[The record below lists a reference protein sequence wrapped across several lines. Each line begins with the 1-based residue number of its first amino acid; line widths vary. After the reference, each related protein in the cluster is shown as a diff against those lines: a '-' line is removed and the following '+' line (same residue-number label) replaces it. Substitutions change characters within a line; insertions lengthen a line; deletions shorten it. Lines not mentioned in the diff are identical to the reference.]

1 MVKTELQTTK
11 NAIDSQDEEDP
22 VLYAQRYL
30 NIFHQMHIFNAEQKA
45 KFEDSLLQMPE
56 RYRELL
62 PSIPGGRI
70 LSEYIENLEVKKGK
84 KPNITK
90 KISENSII
98 QHQKAE
104 SNHFA
109 PEQMQQV
116 VKQET
121 VSLDPDFAKNLA
133 GSLAVAF
140 KNNNLAPGGNLN
152 ELSKVI
158 SQSFNAYA
166 HNMQQLTTDILSQNM
181 TQLTQAQNYMQ
192 EQLTKQNNWQA
203 DFQNKITSHI
213 DKRLEQTQQQ
223 IQSQMNTQLSWQS
236 KIQEQFEHNLQL
248 QQQSAAAIANASQLN
263 TQNNN
268 ANSTT
273 INNLNIDSS
282 SFNNI
287 TKAIRDGENQRRE
300 YFKKII
306 DVLNKNF
313 SQNATQKTA
322 ELPVLAI
329 TNSITQALRENSKQQ
344 LEAIK
349 AFGETLSQTI
359 RQSQQELAKTL
370 GKSLSQTSQS
380 NGKVLSFEENTQK
393 STSENPIEKKND
405 DTKNKSNEKSIE
417 VKNKN
422 SQPEEKISTKKNK
435 IAKQSI
441 SDANNIPQK
450 NSADT
455 NFETLSRDKH
465 ADINKDF
472 TLEQLF
478 ESEDDSAFVKVRNE
492 KKDIQKKND
501 ISDILT
507 DIVSSEPSIQNT
519 KSKPQQAPKQPEL
532 QQAPKKPEPKQK
544 KKPSP
549 QTHLYDDAMQKIKEA
564 LQSEEKVSLND
575 LKDIDA
581 VSLNSSN
588 DEDEKSA
595 FIDTPIDDNFLTD
608 LLSDNSKEVNS
619 DISEDIF
626 TSKDEWEYVDEN
638 GNPVE
643 PSGAEEDEW
652 EYVDENGNPVEPSGA
667 EEDEWEYV
675 DENGNPVEP
684 NGAEEDE
691 WEYVDENGNPVEPN
705 GAEEDEWEYV
715 DENGNPVE
723 PNGAEEDEWE
733 YVDEDGNPVEP
744 SDAEEDERE
753 YVDEGNKK
761 NGANNIGEINQISS
775 DDDILAAFSKTDK

>member
-11 NAIDSQDEEDP
+11 NAIDNQDEEDP
-22 VLYAQRYL
+22 VLYTQRYL

-45 KFEDSLLQMPE
+45 KFEESLLQMPE

-70 LSEYIENLEVKKGK
+70 LSEYIEDLEVKKGK
-84 KPNITK
+84 KPSITK
-90 KISENSII
+90 KISEHSTI
-98 QHQKAE
+98 QPQKAE

-109 PEQMQQV
+109 PEQTRHV
-116 VKQET
+116 ERQET

-166 HNMQQLTTDILSQNM
+166 QNMQQLTSDILSQNM
-181 TQLTQAQNYMQ
+181 TQFTQAQNYMQ
-192 EQLTKQNNWQA
+192 EQLAKQNNWQA

-422 SQPEEKISTKKNK
+422 SQPEERISTKKNK

-441 SDANNIPQK
+441 SDAINIPQK

-519 KSKPQQAPKQPEL
+519 KSKPQQAPQKPEP
-532 QQAPKKPEPKQK
+532 QQAPKKPEPQQAPQKPEPQQAPQKPESKQK

-638 GNPVE
+638 GNPVK
-643 PSGAEEDEW
+643 PNGAEEDEW

-715 DENGNPVE
+715 DE
-723 PNGAEEDEWE
+723 
-733 YVDEDGNPVEP
+733 
-744 SDAEEDERE
+744 
-753 YVDEGNKK
+753 GNKK

-775 DDDILAAFSKTDK
+775 DDDILAAFSKIDK

>member
-422 SQPEEKISTKKNK
+422 SQPEEKVSTKKNK

-519 KSKPQQAPKQPEL
+519 KSKPQQAPKQPEP
-532 QQAPKKPEPKQK
+532 QQAPQKPEQKQAPKKPEPKQK

-643 PSGAEEDEW
+643 P
-652 EYVDENGNPVEPSGA
+652 NG
-667 EEDEWEYV
+667 
-675 DENGNPVEP
+675 
-684 NGAEEDE
+684 
-691 WEYVDENGNPVEPN
+691 
-705 GAEEDEWEYV
+705 
-715 DENGNPVE
+715 
-723 PNGAEEDEWE
+723 
-733 YVDEDGNPVEP
+733 
-744 SDAEEDERE
+744 AEEDERE